1 MFLIDCLGIQC
12 NVRFSVTCAML
23 FQALQAYHLCQGV
36 PVLFYFNSL
45 WLLVLQ
51 TMANMN
57 KALKLPQI
65 QKIMMEF
72 EKQV

>member
-1 MFLIDCLGIQC
+1 MFLIDCFGIQC
-12 NVRFSVTCAML
+12 KIRFSVTCAMV
-23 FQALQAYHLCQGV
+23 FQALQAYHLCQKV
-36 PVLFYFNSL
+36 PVSFYGFVWFLFF
-45 WLLVLQ
+45 Q